1 MLLGA
6 RQFFGRRGAP
16 TPPLPYDAEVEY
28 VYIGDRGFF
37 TTPIKHSS
45 RVSLS
50 AQFMAMS
57 QLTGIVGNHS
67 SGVGVRV
74 LSTVAA
80 RYGSANVQTSVGSG
94 NFKTDVTLEN
104 GIFNVNGTD
113 YSFTKNDFSL
123 DSYITI
129 GQPPDNTVIQA
140 RTTIYGVQISDGSV
154 TVNAIPVRI
163 GQGGYFYDTVSKSLL
178 ERSSI
183 GTFTPGPD
191 KS

>member
-1 MLLGA
+1 MMIANRNGMA
-6 RQFFGRRGAP
+6 VP
-16 TPPLPYDAEVEY
+16 KPLTYDAEVEY
-28 VYIGDRGFF
+28 VYIGDGGFF

-45 RVSLS
+45 SVSLS
-50 AQFMAMS
+50 AQFVAS
-57 QLTGIVGNHS
+57 YQLSGVVGNYS
-67 SGVGVRV
+67 SGVGVFI
-74 LSTVAA
+74 TGKVAA
-80 RYGSANVQTSVGSG
+80 RYGSSGVSTGAGYG
-94 NFKTDVTLEN
+94 NFKIDVTLEN

-123 DSYITI
+123 ESYITI
-129 GQPPDNTVIQA
+129 GQPPDNTVIEA

-163 GQGGYFYDTVSKSLL
+163 GQDGYFYDTVSKSLL
-178 ERSSI
+178 ERSSV